1 MQLDINVS
9 DAEAQVYFFTQTH
22 ICTYTHAH
30 TYTHTPTHMQLD
42 INVSDAEA
50 QGLFTRFG
58 YDSIMPYDVFAH
70 HMVSQPNKT
79 LGVKTAG
86 TC

>member
-1 MQLDINVS
+1 
-9 DAEAQVYFFTQTH
+9 
-22 ICTYTHAH
+22 
-30 TYTHTPTHMQLD
+30 MQLD